1 MIRILTVGVLS
12 MVLAASAAS
21 AQTPAT
27 PGPGVVTRSATPTV
41 SEPVRS
47 AVPAR
52 AGGAVLPGTQETA
65 FATIQGNALDSKR
78 GILPDTPLRLR
89 DARTGRIIG
98 YQRTDKSGLF
108 EFRSVDPGSYVVEL
122 LGANDA
128 VLAASQLVNVNAGE
142 TVTTV
147 VQLPFRLPPLGGL
160 FGHTTAQ
167 AIAITAAAAATGVLS
182 AATTTDVSADG
193 TH

>member
-12 MVLAASAAS
+12 IALAASAAS
-21 AQTPAT
+21 AQTPAA
-27 PGPGVVTRSATPTV
+27 GPGVVTRSATPTV

-65 FATIQGNALDSKR
+65 FATIQGSALDSTR
-78 GILPDTPLRLR
+78 GILPDAPVRLR
-89 DARTGRIIG
+89 DARIGRIIG

-108 EFRSVDPGSYVVEL
+108 EFRSVDPGSYIVEL

-142 TVTTV
+142 TATTV

-167 AIAITAAAAATGVLS
+167 AIAITAAAAATGVLGV
-182 AATTTDVSADG
+182 ATTTDVSADG
-193 TH
+193 TN